1 MIESL
6 TSSFGAS
13 LIVSPKSQG
22 LLRLLFQSTFPTT
35 SPNATKK
42 KCARMHLT
50 KFNFYINIIRNE
62 SVMILLFMDIKLD
75 FALLVVERVWIP
87 REAKEK

>member
-1 MIESL
+1 MPLKKMCE
-6 TSSFGAS
+6 
-13 LIVSPKSQG
+13 
-22 LLRLLFQSTFPTT
+22 
-35 SPNATKK
+35 NALDKI
-42 KCARMHLT
+42 
-50 KFNFYINIIRNE
+50 NFYINIIRNE